1 MVAMSN
7 EEIGK
12 RITEAR
18 TKAGLSG
25 KELAE
30 KIGVAASTITRYEK
44 GTFAKIK
51 LPVIE
56 AIARELG
63 LNPMWLLGKSEYP
76 DTDDM
81 KRKWAEQDPYYRDPE
96 TARMAQELMDN
107 PNGRILFDASRDL
120 SPEDIKIVL
129 NLIQG
134 LKAKR
139 VSDMIII
146 TYQDLPRRVP
156 ALVHETMMIAT
167 PSSSTGPC
175 RRRTGRQL
183 PGMRSATSRAGTWAA
198 KTGPMSAV

>member
-63 LNPMWLLGKSEYP
+63 LNPMWLLGKSEYQS
-76 DTDDM
+76 TEEM
-81 KRKWAEQDPYYRDPE
+81 KRKWQEQDPYYRNPE
-96 TARMAQELMDN
+96 TVRMAQELMDN

-129 NLIQG
+129 NLIRG
-134 LKAKR
+134 LKAK
-139 VSDMIII
+139 
-146 TYQDLPRRVP
+146 
-156 ALVHETMMIAT
+156 E
-167 PSSSTGPC
+167 G
-175 RRRTGRQL
+175 
-183 PGMRSATSRAGTWAA
+183 
-198 KTGPMSAV
+198 K

>member
-63 LNPMWLLGKSEYP
+63 LNPMWLLGKSEYMGIKMA
-76 DTDDM
+76 TD
-81 KRKWAEQDPYYRDPE
+81 
-96 TARMAQELMDN
+96 
-107 PNGRILFDASRDL
+107 G
-120 SPEDIKIVL
+120 VL
-129 NLIQG
+129 RG
-134 LKAKR
+134 LGIMR
-139 VSDMIII
+139 P
-146 TYQDLPRRVP
+146 PR
-156 ALVHETMMIAT
+156 
-167 PSSSTGPC
+167 
-175 RRRTGRQL
+175 
-183 PGMRSATSRAGTWAA
+183 TSRSCST
-198 KTGPMSAV
+198 